1 MTQGLRNV
9 RRLPPG
15 RLISCGVRAGFAIEG
30 KEVGEEKKNSGKEK
44 GGRRDWR

>member
-30 KEVGEEKKNSGKEK
+30 KEVGEEKTVKRKRADGKI
-44 GGRRDWR
+44 RDN